1 MLYQIQLDDEEGDA
15 GTWDGTVNVLKRNTQ
30 KTVEKSSKILLSRIE
45 KLQENINEST
55 SQEKNSDRELKSNLR
70 KITGFVRK
78 IEKKQTKLEDEFT
91 LFRMEVKKIA
101 VKTGAT
107 LSESEIAKHKH

>member
-1 MLYQIQLDDEEGDA
+1 M
-15 GTWDGTVNVLKRNTQ
+15 
-30 KTVEKSSKILLSRIE
+30 LSRIE
-45 KLQENINEST
+45 KLQENINEIT

-78 IEKKQTKLEDEFT
+78 IEKKQTKHDDRFGL
-91 LFRMEVKKIA
+91 MEKRIDRIA

-107 LSESEIAKHKH
+107 LTEAEIAKHKQ